1 MLSTEKE
8 TLENS
13 SRLKENQ
20 EAWQLNAMYGL
31 GLDRSPQGAVFELA
45 LCPVCASTAVAFSK
59 LRWRITL

>member
-31 GLDRSPQGAVFELA
+31 GLDPGPEKNSF
-45 LCPVCASTAVAFSK
+45 AFAIKEISVIISEI
-59 LRWRITL
+59 WRRPID